1 MKRSGTRRPW
11 SQIIILNR
19 ARKARNIN
27 GNYSALSELHGHCA
41 HLPGATRLTL
51 FGACPWLSYSAPLA
65 LNPALIFRAFGAKS
79 GFHIPR
85 LWRFISEFLCK
96 ATKPTERRYSELML
110 SPFLICL
117 TLITGALAQDN
128 QSPKPPRRLWLR
140 DAWSTRTRANQRHV
154 IAFNSLRQN
163 RCLILAHA
171 YGSASNVPAQIRAL
185 VSESKEQREQVHSM
199 KVTSWAMRACG

>member
-65 LNPALIFRAFGAKS
+65 LNPALIFRAFGAS
-79 GFHIPR
+79 LASF
-85 LWRFISEFLCK
+85 F
-96 ATKPTERRYSELML
+96 AKPPNRRKGEYSELML

-128 QSPKPPRRLWLR
+128 QSPKPTATIMVTGRAVYE
-140 DAWSTRTRANQRHV
+140 DAGQPATRHRVQL
-154 IAFNSLRQN
+154 IASESLLNSRSCLRQ
-163 RCLILAHA
+163 R
-171 YGSASNVPAQIRAL
+171 V
-185 VSESKEQREQVHSM
+185 
-199 KVTSWAMRACG
+199 

>member
-85 LWRFISEFLCK
+85 LWRFISEFFCK
-96 ATKPTERRYSELML
+96 ATKPTERRVFRTHAFSVSDLPYTHHRCCCSGQ
-110 SPFLICL
+110 S
-117 TLITGALAQDN
+117 ITETHRDDYGYGM
-128 QSPKPPRRLWLR
+128 RGLR
-140 DAWSTRTRANQRHV
+140 GRGPTSDTSSRSTHCVR
-154 IAFNSLRQN
+154 IA
-163 RCLILAHA
+163 A
-171 YGSASNVPAQIRAL
+171 
-185 VSESKEQREQVHSM
+185 
-199 KVTSWAMRACG
+199 